1 MIEIKIVRKTL
12 WLYIKSRGNRWNKR
26 KRTVKYKTQD
36 FDLGSC
42 KDGVAI
48 HWTGK
53 DCGKSRFEEK
63 DQQFYFHHGYLNY
76 L

>member
-48 HWTGK
+48 H
-53 DCGKSRFEEK
+53 
-63 DQQFYFHHGYLNY
+63 
-76 L
+76 